1 MPITITILGITVG
14 VSAVMVKAVGKTVES
29 KFRSWKQQRAEKK
42 RFENLSRVASKNQV
56 TTSILSPCH
65 LAVLGDV
72 EAGKTTLIRA
82 LQGTINVSKGVSAQT
97 PYVAFEFPTRYNGEQ
112 RIIKGH
118 DFSGSE
124 KFIESYYEDEIKRC
138 DCLFYICNVNEY
150 LNNGIKREGNNARLH
165 LIDQYLSNRSIPIQI
180 ILTYASQVHDRDD
193 ARLKFMESIRSKP
206 YGGRFL
212 ERQPIVIEM
221 KDDVELKN
229 LIEAIKKVL
238 FKI

>member
-1 MPITITILGITVG
+1 MIIYEPPILSLVKGIVGAITI
-14 VSAVMVKAVGKTVES
+14 
-29 KFRSWKQQRAEKK
+29 FREKLPTLC
-42 RFENLSRVASKNQV
+42 NL
-56 TTSILSPCH
+56 L
-65 LAVLGDV
+65 VLGDV
-72 EAGKTTLIRA
+72 NAGKTTLIKA
-82 LQGTINVSKGVSAQT
+82 LQGKNTKKVQEKEQT
-97 PYVAFEFPTRYNGEQ
+97 SFVAFEFPIRYNGEQ

-229 LIEAIKKVL
+229 LIEEIKKIL

>member
-1 MPITITILGITVG
+1 MIIYEPPILSLVKGIVGAITII
-14 VSAVMVKAVGKTVES
+14 
-29 KFRSWKQQRAEKK
+29 R
-42 RFENLSRVASKNQV
+42 ENLSTFCN
-56 TTSILSPCH
+56 L
-65 LAVLGDV
+65 LVLGDV
-72 EAGKTTLIRA
+72 NAGKTTLIKA
-82 LQGTINVSKGVSAQT
+82 LQGKNTKKLQEKEQT
-97 PYVAFEFPTRYNGEQ
+97 SFVAFEFPIRYNGEQ

-229 LIEAIKKVL
+229 LIEEIKKIL
-238 FKI
+238 FKK

>member
-1 MPITITILGITVG
+1 MIIYEPPILSLVKGIVGAITII
-14 VSAVMVKAVGKTVES
+14 
-29 KFRSWKQQRAEKK
+29 R
-42 RFENLSRVASKNQV
+42 ENLSTFCN
-56 TTSILSPCH
+56 L
-65 LAVLGDV
+65 LVLGDV
-72 EAGKTTLIRA
+72 NAGKTTLIKA
-82 LQGTINVSKGVSAQT
+82 LQGKNTKKLQEKEQT
-97 PYVAFEFPTRYNGEQ
+97 SFVAFEFPIRYNGEQ

-165 LIDQYLSNRSIPIQI
+165 LIDQYLSNRSIPVQI
-180 ILTYASQVHDRDD
+180 ILTYATQVHDRDD

-229 LIEAIKKVL
+229 LIEEIKKIL
-238 FKI
+238 FKK

>member
-1 MPITITILGITVG
+1 MIIYEPPILSLVKGIVGAITI
-14 VSAVMVKAVGKTVES
+14 
-29 KFRSWKQQRAEKK
+29 FREKLPTLC
-42 RFENLSRVASKNQV
+42 NL
-56 TTSILSPCH
+56 L
-65 LAVLGDV
+65 VLGDV
-72 EAGKTTLIRA
+72 NAGKTTLIKA
-82 LQGTINVSKGVSAQT
+82 LQGKNTKKVQEKEQT
-97 PYVAFEFPTRYNGEQ
+97 SFVAFEFPIRYNGEQ

-212 ERQPIVIEM
+212 EHQPIVIEM

>member
-1 MPITITILGITVG
+1 MIIYEPPILSLVKGIVGAITII
-14 VSAVMVKAVGKTVES
+14 
-29 KFRSWKQQRAEKK
+29 REKLPT
-42 RFENLSRVASKNQV
+42 FCNL
-56 TTSILSPCH
+56 L
-65 LAVLGDV
+65 VLGDV
-72 EAGKTTLIRA
+72 NAGKTTLIKA
-82 LQGTINVSKGVSAQT
+82 LQGKNTKKVQEKEQT
-97 PYVAFEFPTRYNGEQ
+97 SFVAFEFPIRYNGEQ

-165 LIDQYLSNRSIPIQI
+165 LIDQYLSNRSIPVQI
-180 ILTYASQVHDRDD
+180 ILTYATQVNDRDD
-193 ARLKFMESIRSKP
+193 ARLKFTESIRSKP

-229 LIEAIKKVL
+229 LIEEIKKIL
-238 FKI
+238 FKK